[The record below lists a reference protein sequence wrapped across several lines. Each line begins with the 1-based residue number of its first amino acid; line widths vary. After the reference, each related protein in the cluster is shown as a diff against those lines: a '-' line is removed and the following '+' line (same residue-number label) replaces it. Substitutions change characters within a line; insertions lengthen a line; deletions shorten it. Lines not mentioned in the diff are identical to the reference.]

1 MPHPYENNDPRGWCG
16 DPKRGAAFGRP
27 ATHLETPEAKNAYT
41 GALLVSEVLG
51 SSEKFKSSSIF
62 EFIVNLL
69 KSKKA
74 ELEKK

>member
-1 MPHPYENNDPRGWCG
+1 MQEILMLFKAHMGEFVLG
-16 DPKRGAAFGRP
+16 F
-27 ATHLETPEAKNAYT
+27 
-41 GALLVSEVLG
+41 ALLVSEVLG